1 MFSLYELVLLVSS
14 FVSDICIHLSQVND
28 IHTDLLFSSRE
39 CQMSHWSAGHKKKCK
54 KEKVAYDKYCREKET
69 NSPDP
74 HRFMVDG
81 GSLPMI
87 KYKPGNLRFNV
98 GDRVECQL
106 MGGVYGTGRIVK
118 LYYTQPGLSDT
129 APYQI
134 KLDRE
139 TADRQGV
146 PAQHALIYS
155 IWDDDIQIRKLPE
168 KQSKG
173 CKKTSY
179 QVVD

>member
-1 MFSLYELVLLVSS
+1 MYEFVLLVSS
-14 FVSDICIHLSQVND
+14 SVSDICIHLSGVFD
-28 IHTDLLFSSRE
+28 ITDLVFSSRE

-54 KEKVAYDKYCREKET
+54 KEKVTYDKYCKEVQT

-74 HRFMVDG
+74 NRFLQDG
-81 GSLPMI
+81 ESIPMM

-106 MGGVYGTGRIVK
+106 MGGVYGTGRIIK

-139 TADRQGV
+139 TADREGV

-168 KQSKG
+168 ARSKG
-173 CKKTSY
+173 CKKTR
-179 QVVD
+179 